1 MKLQYL
7 LLTASFAILLTCIQS
22 KKRLLAWLC
31 LEFCDETPEQ
41 IARNM
46 AEIEARKDLFTAIS
60 FEKYTLGP
68 NSTLVDNNLTEVSQ
82 KLVLMGVEA
91 WPLLS
96 SFPHPP
102 EFIDWM
108 RFVFQNPGEIFL
120 YTLAFNSIYF
130 VLQNHKSYYSNL
142 LLFI

>member
-1 MKLQYL
+1 M
-7 LLTASFAILLTCIQS
+7 LLTCIHS
-22 KKRLLAWLC
+22 KKRLMAWLC
-31 LEFCDETPEQ
+31 LEFCEETPEV

-46 AEIEARKDLFTAIS
+46 AEIEARKDLFTSIS

-68 NSTLVDNNLTEVSQ
+68 NSTLVDNNLTEVSN

-108 RFVFQNPGEIFL
+108 RFVFQNPGMSMILIDSDSDSATGTACPLFCN
-120 YTLAFNSIYF
+120 YD
-130 VLQNHKSYYSNL
+130 HYYC
-142 LLFI
+142 